1 MSTVA
6 LGGGEGSPTVMR
18 AGGRSGSAL
27 PGTRPSDMDSKGR
40 AARVV
45 TASKASYVKHGIIV
59 VFHAN
64 GLRWLLLLLVL
75 RLRRIQSFSLCTVK
89 QFAFL

>member
-6 LGGGEGSPTVMR
+6 LGGGEGSPTAMR

-27 PGTRPSDMDSKGR
+27 PGTRPSDTDSKGR

-45 TASKASYVKHGIIV
+45 TASKASYVKHGIV

-64 GLRWLLLLLVL
+64 GLRWLLVLLVL